1 MRLSHWLQLL
11 GHPYALLL
19 YTVTFWSGNMVIGRA
34 FRDAIPP
41 IQLATARW
49 VVALFLCLPFALPH
63 WRNHWPRIKAA
74 WPLFTLLGLLGVG
87 GYNTFAYL
95 ALQSTSAINAAL
107 LNTFIPI
114 ATMLLATLLVGEKL
128 TARQGAGIALA
139 AIGAL
144 VVITHG
150 EPQQLLALTFNRGDL
165 WMVMAVLSWALY
177 TVLLRRRSPGV
188 DPLVQ
193 LTFFIVVGLVI
204 LLPFA
209 GWERFVTEQRVQVS
223 WSVLL
228 AILYTGIFPGFLGY
242 IFYNAAVA
250 KVGAGVGS
258 LFLYA
263 MPVLTAL
270 LSLLFLEEAPHL
282 YHLVGL
288 VLVFAG
294 IGVTLRRS

>member
-165 WMVMAVLSWALY
+165 WMVMAVLSWGPLHRTASPSFP
-177 TVLLRRRSPGV
+177 RSRSPGSTHLFHRRWPG
-188 DPLVQ
+188 DPLT
-193 LTFFIVVGLVI
+193 LCRVGTV
-204 LLPFA
+204 
-209 GWERFVTEQRVQVS
+209 RYR
-223 WSVLL
+223 
-228 AILYTGIFPGFLGY
+228 
-242 IFYNAAVA
+242 AARP
-250 KVGAGVGS
+250 S
-258 LFLYA
+258 
-263 MPVLTAL
+263 
-270 LSLLFLEEAPHL
+270 
-282 YHLVGL
+282 LVGCAPCHPL
-288 VLVFAG
+288 HGNLPR
-294 IGVTLRRS
+294 LSWLHLL